1 MFDARTVDRP
11 YPGLR
16 PFEPH
21 EGEIF
26 FGRDGHTDRLLEI
39 LQRERFLAV
48 VGASGSGKSSLVRAG
63 LLPALAGGR
72 LGTGSHW
79 RLALLR
85 PGAQPL
91 LALAQ
96 ALTSRH
102 ALGVE
107 LAVTVAETQSPPS
120 IAPLLPASADEA
132 TADAAVLAAEL
143 RRGPDGFDRLLAQAQ
158 AAHVA
163 TYVGSKAL
171 PTLNLL
177 VLVDQFEEVFTYRSA
192 AADPDEAKRFV
203 AMLLRASG
211 GVRREDAAPDI
222 RVVVALTMRTD
233 FLGHCVEFND
243 LPEAINRAQ
252 YLTPRLRHTEL
263 QAAIVGPARLFEG
276 DVEPGFAKATI
287 ADTGTQG
294 DQLPLLQH
302 ALAQWWLEARRVT
315 LERPLINLDC
325 TRVAGTMREALNRH
339 AEKLFAA
346 MSPPEQRACE
356 WLFRAITAGREGAD
370 AVRRPQ
376 RLRDIAI
383 CSGAPEPTEALI
395 QVVHKLAAPA
405 VSFVHHGAALT
416 ADSVIDLT
424 HEALI
429 RQWQRLADWVSSE
442 LRRAQG
448 WQRWRARAAEY
459 AAGDGSLLA
468 GAELARALD
477 WWDTEE
483 PSGVESK
490 NWTPTAA
497 WCQRYATGASRSI
510 DLATELGGLR
520 DFLLASRNAVRRA
533 AEAER
538 TRLQDDAKRLERER
552 GSRRLRYV
560 GAIAVA
566 ASSLMLF
573 TAWMQ
578 TRLARASEQH
588 ALVESAMALAA
599 RDTAREAVLSASQ
612 ANAQAEH
619 KLQQVSLL
627 TDYWLGDSTRLDE
640 ALAADTAIRKILAGS
655 TPIDTARRRAITLE
669 IFAKDIDQ
677 GTVRAALAKL
687 GFNMAIRKP
696 NLAKDPTN
704 AVWAGTPVAGDDTR
718 LVALG
723 LIRAGIAVRSI
734 GPIQEWIPGRERNV
748 IQAGAAEDSTDCR
761 PWTVAEVVAAPEF
774 IWDARHFCA

>member
-1 MFDARTVDRP
+1 MFDARSVDRP

-26 FGRDGHTDRLLEI
+26 FGRDSHIDRLLEI
-39 LQRERFLAV
+39 LQRERFLAI

-102 ALGVE
+102 ALGIE
-107 LAVTVAETQSPPS
+107 LAVTMAEPQPQST
-120 IAPLLPASADEA
+120 APLLPACTDEA

-143 RRGPDGFDRLLAQAQ
+143 RRGPDGLDRLLAQAQ

-163 TYVGSKAL
+163 THVGRKAL
-171 PTLNLL
+171 PKLNLL

-192 AADPDEAKRFV
+192 AADPDEAQRFV
-203 AMLLRASG
+203 AMLLHASG
-211 GVRREDAAPDI
+211 GVPREEADPDI

-252 YLTPRLRHTEL
+252 YLTPRLRHAEL

-276 DVEPGFAKATI
+276 DVEPGFAEATV

-302 ALAQWWLEARRVT
+302 ALAQWWLDARRVT
-315 LERPLINLDC
+315 PEMPLINLDC

-339 AEKLFAA
+339 AELLYTT
-346 MSPPEQRACE
+346 MSVPEQQACE
-356 WLFRAITAGREGAD
+356 WLFRAITTGREGAD

-376 RLRDIAI
+376 RLKDIAV

-395 QVVHKLAAPA
+395 QVVRKLATPE
-405 VSFVHHGAALT
+405 VSFVHHGVALT

-429 RQWQRLADWVSSE
+429 RQWHRLADWVSSE

-448 WQRWRARAAEY
+448 WHRWRARAAEY
-459 AAGDGSLLA
+459 AAGEGSLLA

-477 WWDTEE
+477 WWDGEE
-483 PSGVESK
+483 PSGIDSK
-490 NWTPTAA
+490 RWTPTAA
-497 WCQRYATGASRSI
+497 WCRRYATATSKAI
-510 DLATELGGLR
+510 DLATELGRLR
-520 DFLLASRNAVRRA
+520 EFLLASRNAVRHA

-552 GSRRLRYV
+552 GSRRLRYW
-560 GAIAVA
+560 GAVAVA
-566 ASSLMLF
+566 AGSLMF
-573 TAWMQ
+573 VIAWVSE
-578 TRLARASEQH
+578 RRANQESE
-588 ALVESAMALAA
+588 AAVAA
-599 RDTAREAVLSASQ
+599 REVARGAALDALQ

-619 KLQQVSLL
+619 KLRLVSLL

-640 ALAADTAIRKILAGS
+640 ALAADTAIRKILSGS
-655 TPIDTARRRAITLE
+655 TPIAAARRQAITLE

-687 GFNMAIRKP
+687 GFKMAIRTP
-696 NLAKDPTN
+696 NLAKEPTN

-761 PWTVAEVVAAPEF
+761 PWKVAEVVAAPEF
-774 IWDARHFCA
+774 TWEARHFCS